1 MNTKIKNPML
11 LRIQKAKIHGERYLS
26 LEDGL
31 YSGVCRLWYIVDG
44 QLRKLQRWGCPQK
57 LGTAKILTS
66 YTVSK
71 TYDLGIFSDI
81 ER

>member
-1 MNTKIKNPML
+1 ML
-11 LRIQKAKIHGERYLS
+11 LRIKKAKINGEKYRS

-31 YSGVCRLWYIVDG
+31 YSGVCRLWFIVDG
-44 QLRKLQRWGCPQK
+44 QLSRLRRWGCPWE

-71 TYDLGIFSDI
+71 TYDLGIFSNV
-81 ER
+81 EQ